1 MLALLGPCR
10 VDGVGGGVGYEDLRG
25 LDGVDVQT
33 LHEDVSSR
41 ALTTALELV
50 RDDLRRA
57 SRAANDAAWAPL
69 GLHAPEPKFAC
80 CSWWPELVLPSVEVS
95 EPETGSRAGAKR
107 RAEFRAEEEKD
118 EKKKRASAEPTR
130 VRRAGLALA
139 RRAVRGRGSGRD
151 GGLRVTLY
159 ERAAGR

>member
-1 MLALLGPCR
+1 MAERRLLALLGPCR

-25 LDGVDVQT
+25 LDGVDVQA

-50 RDDLRRA
+50 RDELRRA

-107 RAEFRAEEEKD
+107 RAEFRADEEKD
-118 EKKKRASAEPTR
+118 ENAPPRADASPPRRTR
-130 VRRAGLALA
+130 VGSTRGA
-139 RRAVRGRGSGRD
+139 RTRLWPR
-151 GGLRVTLY
+151 
-159 ERAAGR
+159 

>member
-1 MLALLGPCR
+1 MAERRLLALLGPCR

-80 CSWWPELVLPSVEVS
+80 CSWWPELVLPSVEIS
-95 EPETGSRAGAKR
+95 EPDAGEGRAGAKR
-107 RAEFRAEEEKD
+107 RAEKGGAEEEKH
-118 EKKKRASAEPTR
+118 EKKNA
-130 VRRAGLALA
+130 
-139 RRAVRGRGSGRD
+139 AVCRSSCWER
-151 GGLRVTLY
+151 LRL
-159 ERAAGR
+159 